1 MHKIWFLMYCS
12 CYFPIQV
19 VTIFAKPFVYTREIE
34 HEEDEEKCL
43 AESGILCS
51 HHEHKTGTV
60 VVLKFQKLFSFWA
73 SFKKM

>member
-1 MHKIWFLMYCS
+1 M
-12 CYFPIQV
+12 

-60 VVLKFQKLFSFWA
+60 NVLKFQKLFLFYPQIKCWFS
-73 SFKKM
+73 SLGLMKCQGI

>member
-1 MHKIWFLMYCS
+1 M
-12 CYFPIQV
+12 

-60 VVLKFQKLFSFWA
+60 VVLKFQKLFSFCSQINCWF
-73 SFKKM
+73 SGLGLMKCLSETV